1 MPGNQ
6 MSYIPLWQLVLSG
19 GLPVVLGIM
28 WVGRLQ
34 QRLTE
39 IERVQDGRTVLLE
52 RLARGEQSLIDML
65 RRIDRLERITNHRD
79 EE

>member
-1 MPGNQ
+1 